1 MITSKTYC
9 PLPWNHFSVSTEGSM
24 RVCCNSGRHG
34 IILDDD
40 KDAVRVNEID
50 DPLIYFNHPQMKNI
64 RSKLIKGERVP
75 ECQNCYQIEDAGGV
89 SVRQTLAEKWPMNFA
104 MKSTDRSTGELTK
117 AKIIYL
123 DLAWSNK
130 CNLKCKMCSPYASD
144 QLIDESKKFQLYD
157 ISRDM
162 ARGPAIWSSK
172 KTMELIRKC
181 TDFDLEDILVTG
193 GEPLINND
201 FYEFCKFLVAEGKS
215 QHITLAF
222 HSNLT
227 VTPSKWLEIWSKFK
241 QVIIRASIDAIGKDY
256 EYIRYPGKW
265 NIVEGNIKE
274 IVSFINQ
281 QGNKSNTSIEFHTV
295 LSLFN
300 LHAIPDLIDFLF
312 TIKESN
318 FVRVMPYTNYIHWP
332 ESAKLNLIPLK
343 ERKKMIAD
351 IKMSIEKN
359 KTKITNDKSDR
370 NILIL
375 LALLDIAE
383 KDIIEKDQNAVNEI
397 LEKIIEIDRYRG
409 QDTYEYLSWLADLIP
424 NKYLIKE

>member
-1 MITSKTYC
+1 
-9 PLPWNHFSVSTEGSM
+9 M

-34 IILDDD
+34 IIL
-40 KDAVRVNEID
+40 KDNGEAIRVNEID
-50 DPLIYFNHPQMKNI
+50 DPLVYFNHPQMKNI
-64 RSKLIKGERVP
+64 RSKLIKGERAS

-89 SVRQTLAEKWPMNFA
+89 SIRQTFAEKWPMNFA

-157 ISRDM
+157 ISRDI
-162 ARGPAIWSSK
+162 ALGPAIWSSE
-172 KTMELIRKC
+172 KTIELIRKC

-227 VTPSKWLEIWSKFK
+227 VTPSKWLEIWSNFK
-241 QVIIRASIDAIGKDY
+241 RVVVRASIDAIGKDY

-265 NIVEGNIKE
+265 KIVEENIKE
-274 IVSFINQ
+274 IVSFINKKGSQ
-281 QGNKSNTSIEFHTV
+281 SNTSIEFHTV

-300 LHAIPDLIDFLF
+300 FHAIPNLIDFLS
-312 TIKESN
+312 TIEESEL
-318 FVRVMPYTNYIHWP
+318 VRVMPYTNYIHWP
-332 ESAKLNLIPLK
+332 ESAKLNLIPLQ
-343 ERKKMIAD
+343 ERKKMISD

-359 KTKITNDKSDR
+359 KLIIKNPKSHR
-370 NILIL
+370 NITVL

-383 KDIIEKDQNAVNEI
+383 KDILETDPDRIYKI
-397 LEKIIEIDRYRG
+397 FEKIIEIDRYRG
-409 QDTYEYLSWLADLIP
+409 QNTYEYMPWLSNLIP
-424 NKYLIKE
+424 NKYTERKNNE

>member
-1 MITSKTYC
+1 MNKTYC
-9 PLPWNHFSVSTEGSM
+9 PLPWNHFSVGVEGIM
-24 RVCCNSGRHG
+24 RVCCNSGPHG
-34 IILDDD
+34 AILKDDG
-40 KDAVRVNEID
+40 DAVRVNEID
-50 DPLIYFNHPQMKNI
+50 DPLTYFNHPQMKDI
-64 RSKLIKGERVP
+64 RLKLINGERAR

-89 SVRQTLAEKWPMNFA
+89 SIRQTLAEKWPMNFA
-104 MKSTDRSTGELTK
+104 MKGTDRSTGELTK
-117 AKIIYL
+117 AKIIFI

-144 QLIDESKKFQLYD
+144 QLIDESKKFQLFEITRD
-157 ISRDM
+157 IS
-162 ARGPAIWSSK
+162 RGPAIWSSK
-172 KTMELIRKC
+172 KTLELIRKC
-181 TDFDLEDILVTG
+181 TDFDLEEILVTG

-201 FYEFCKFLVAEGKS
+201 FYNFCEFLVAEGKA
-215 QHITLAF
+215 QHIKMSF

-241 QVIIRASIDAIGKDY
+241 QVIIKVSIDAIGKDY

-265 NIVEGNIKE
+265 KIVEGNIKE
-274 IVSFINQ
+274 IITYINQ
-281 QGNKSNTSIEFHTV
+281 QGTKSNTAIEFHTV

-312 TIKESN
+312 TLEESN
-318 FVRVMPYTNYIHWP
+318 FIRSMPYANYIHWP
-332 ESAKLNLIPLK
+332 ETAKLNLIPLQ

-351 IKMSIEKN
+351 IKLSIEKN
-359 KTKITNDKSDR
+359 KTKIINDKSDR
-370 NILIL
+370 NITVF

-383 KDIIEKDQNAVNEI
+383 KDILETDPSQIYKI
-397 LEKIIEIDRYRG
+397 LKKIIEIDAYRG